1 MNESAKWRK
10 FLQPLVGALALLIA
24 AATAAI
30 QKGNSDNAD
39 VRFTALELTT
49 TALVEQRKVDME
61 QRKEDL
67 SELSAMREAI
77 SAIRSDVAF
86 IRGKMDGSAKR

>member
-30 QKGNSDNAD
+30 QKGYSDDSD
-39 VRFTALELTT
+39 VRFTALEMTMQ
-49 TALVEQRKVDME
+49 ALVEQRKADMS
-61 QRKEDL
+61 DL
-67 SELSAMREAI
+67 SKMREAI

-86 IRGKMDGSAKR
+86 IRGKMEGAAGKR

>member
-30 QKGNSDNAD
+30 QKGDSDNAD
-39 VRFTALELTT
+39 ARFTALEVKTEQI
-49 TALVEQRKVDME
+49 VEQRKADNA
-61 QRKEDL
+61 DL
-67 SELSAMREAI
+67 SVMREAI
-77 SAIRSDVAF
+77 SEIRADVAF
-86 IRGKMDGSAKR
+86 IRGKMEGSAKR

>member
-30 QKGNSDNAD
+30 QKGDNDNNEA
-39 VRFTALELTT
+39 RFTALEVTT
-49 TALVEQRKVDME
+49 KAIVEQRKADNA
-61 QRKEDL
+61 DFA
-67 SELSAMREAI
+67 SMREAV
-77 SAIRSDVAF
+77 SQIRSDVAF
-86 IRGKMDGSAKR
+86 IRGKMEGAAKR

>member
-30 QKGNSDNAD
+30 QKGEKDNAD
-39 VRFTALELTT
+39 ARFTALEVT
-49 TALVEQRKVDME
+49 VQSIME
-61 QRKEDL
+61 QRKLDNADM
-67 SELSAMREAI
+67 SAMRDAI
-77 SAIRSDVAF
+77 SVIRSDVAF
-86 IRGKMDGSAKR
+86 IRGKMEGSAKR

>member
-10 FLQPLVGALALLIA
+10 FLQPLVGGLALLIA

-30 QKGNSDNAD
+30 QKGDSDNAEA
-39 VRFTALELTT
+39 RFTALEVTT
-49 TALVEQRKVDME
+49 NALVEQRKAD
-61 QRKEDL
+61 QADL
-67 SELSAMREAI
+67 SVMRDAI

-86 IRGKMDGSAKR
+86 IRGKMEGSSKR

>member
-30 QKGNSDNAD
+30 QKGNSDD
-39 VRFTALELTT
+39 TKVRFTSLELTT
-49 TALVEQRKVDME
+49 QALVEQRKADMS
-61 QRKEDL
+61 DL
-67 SELSAMREAI
+67 SKMREAI

-86 IRGKMDGSAKR
+86 IRGKIEGSAKR

>member
-30 QKGNSDNAD
+30 QKGNSDDTN
-39 VRFTALELTT
+39 VRFTSLELTT
-49 TALVEQRKVDME
+49 QALVEQRKADMS
-61 QRKEDL
+61 DL
-67 SELSAMREAI
+67 SKMREAI

-86 IRGKMDGSAKR
+86 IRGKMEGPAKR